1 MKKKTL
7 WWIIGGSVLLLIILI
22 VIGKM
27 SGDEGIKVAIEKAT
41 LHTITETVTAS
52 GKIYP
57 ETEVKISPEVS
68 GEIIELTV
76 EEGDSVRKGQL
87 LVRINPAIY
96 SSMVNQAEATVQES
110 RARVA
115 NSREMVAQAKANYD

>member
-7 WWIIGGSVLLLIILI
+7 WWIIGGFVALLVILII
-22 VIGKM
+22 VGK
-27 SGDEGIKVAIEKAT
+27 SKGDDGTKVAVEKVA

-68 GEIIELTV
+68 GEIINLNV
-76 EEGDSVRKGQL
+76 LEGDSVHKGQL

-96 SSMVNQAEATVQES
+96 SSVVNQAEASVSES
-110 RARVA
+110 RARTS
-115 NSREMVAQAKANYD
+115 NSREMLQQSKA

>member
-1 MKKKTL
+1 M
-7 WWIIGGSVLLLIILI
+7 LIILI

-96 SSMVNQAEATVQES
+96 SSMVKQAEATVQES

-115 NSREMVAQAKANYD
+115 NSREMVAQAKANYDQALANYTRNKKTV